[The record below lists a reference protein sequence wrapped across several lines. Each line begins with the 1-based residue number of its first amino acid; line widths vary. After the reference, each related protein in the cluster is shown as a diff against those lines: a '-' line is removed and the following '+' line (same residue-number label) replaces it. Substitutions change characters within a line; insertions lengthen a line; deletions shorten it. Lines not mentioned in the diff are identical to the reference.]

1 MQSRDDMDGSIY
13 GDEQK
18 TSREQQIARL
28 ESIPTFHEAL
38 ADLIHTRSSVRTLVR
53 ESMLSMER
61 IKELIEN
68 EMDYYQLDEVFAL
81 CVGLHLEP
89 YLSYPLMK
97 KANVTFHETKDG
109 SDSSYRRAMLCCLF
123 KESVPQICQYIDMQ
137 NARRDVFG
145 IPELRLKI

>member
-1 MQSRDDMDGSIY
+1 MNQEQELEFKKAAEEALESLCFRDEHGNFYTEIY
-13 GDEQK
+13 ADYRDELDDRSLK
-18 TSREQQIARL
+18 KLCNAEDPREQ
-28 ESIPTFHEAL
+28 FY
-38 ADLIHTRSSVRTLVR
+38 DW
-53 ESMLSMER
+53 
-61 IKELIEN
+61 
-68 EMDYYQLDEVFAL
+68 LDEVFAL

-97 KANVTFHETKDG
+97 KANVTFSETKDG

-145 IPELRLKI
+145 IPELRLKN